1 MKKMSFAVACL
12 LLCTPALAESA
23 SEKMGVNSAL
33 GVSPSTA
40 DFVTEAATGDL
51 FEIRSSEL
59 ALKQGDAATQNFAK
73 QMITDHQKTSN
84 ELKSLVQAKKID
96 VTIPGAPTSSQ
107 QSMLDKLTTLN
118 GADFNKQYRDD
129 QYSAHKGAV
138 SAFQRY
144 AKSGENPDLKQWA
157 EKTAPALEHH
167 LEMAREL
174 DKQASR

>member
-1 MKKMSFAVACL
+1 MKTVSFAAAIVLFCA
-12 LLCTPALAESA
+12 PALAESA
-23 SEKMGVNSAL
+23 SEKMGVNSAF
-33 GVSPSTA
+33 GVSPSTG

-59 ALKQGDAATQNFAK
+59 ALKQGDAATQKFAK
-73 QMITDHQKTSN
+73 QMITDHQKTST
-84 ELKSLVQAKKID
+84 ELKTLVQTKNIN
-96 VTIPGAPTSSQ
+96 VTIPGDPTSSQ
-107 QSMLDKLTTLN
+107 QSMLDKLTQLN
-118 GADFNKQYRDD
+118 GADFDKQYRDD
-129 QYSAHKGAV
+129 QYSAHKSAV

-157 EKTAPALEHH
+157 EKTAPTLEHH